1 LAYIDDIVLFGIVG
15 VAAIFVIGGGLNKLK
30 EAAGIGGEG
39 AGGHHHK
46 SEKDEYSKKKGKGG
60 GYLGTPGYYTK
71 HGHHHCKKGSSSDC
85 VCTDGHKCTVGAHL
99 AFYDGGIM
107 YSY

>member
-1 LAYIDDIVLFGIVG
+1 MAYIDDIVLFGVVG
-15 VAAIFVIGGGLNKLK
+15 IAALFILGGGINKLK
-30 EAAGIGGEG
+30 EAAGVGGG
-39 AGGHHHK
+39 GGGGHGKHA
-46 SEKDEYSKKKGKGG
+46 EKKGEYSHGKSGE
-60 GYLGTPGYYTK
+60 YLGTPGYYTK
-71 HGHHHCKKGSSSDC
+71 KGHHHCKKGSSSDC